1 MKTALIVILS
11 MALAIGAFLS
21 RPTEADF
28 KDFVAAHAPEQR
40 QAPQRNTRA
49 SRARNPLEGA
59 DFCDRILWVEIHDK
73 DGKTLYA
80 GLFSHWWDSSGR
92 MQRV

>member
-28 KDFVAAHAPEQR
+28 KDFVAAHAPEPR
-40 QAPQRNTRA
+40 QSQRNVRA
-49 SRARNPLEGA
+49 TRARNPLEGA
-59 DFCDRILWVEIHDK
+59 EFCDRILWVEIHDK